1 MWFKSFQVKSE
12 KIILSSSD
20 CLATFRTMQYAISKV
35 TIAKE
40 NSNTIPDIYY
50 AVYQNI
56 IAINHFKTRLTFF
69 VIV

>member
-1 MWFKSFQVKSE
+1 M
-12 KIILSSSD
+12 D

-35 TIAKE
+35 TIVKKKE
-40 NSNTIPDIYY
+40 NSNTPDIYY
-50 AVYQNI
+50 AIYQNI